1 VVRGLRRWASLP
13 VLAVLAVGGLAGC
26 GRAAYVPPAS
36 ESPRVTAAAPVGGGD
51 RSPIANAFD
60 CPDLP
65 VVGPLPAAADVAG
78 VLRCVRT
85 IERFPGDGELA
96 VTSDQ
101 RVPAA
106 SAGSLLSALAL
117 PSERRWMDACG
128 AAGVYPTTVELE
140 TTSGRVLIDPPK
152 GPCGLA
158 RPEVLEAWR
167 AAPWVTVATTRI
179 ERLRSEAAVTAGCTS
194 WKDMI
199 AIDGKAAEPGAAGPL
214 VNGSDPVSICL
225 FRSTGFDGE
234 PTDGRQ
240 LTAEKS
246 QRLATLLASAGPAA
260 PCGAAH
266 TSFAVIG
273 RTTPVFVELDGCM
286 RVLAP
291 DRTLRQ
297 GGAELTA
304 LRLAH

>member
-1 VVRGLRRWASLP
+1 VGRGLRRWASLP

-85 IERFPGDGELA
+85 IERFPGDGEWA

-101 RVPAA
+101 RVPEA

-167 AAPWVTVATTRI
+167 AAPWVTV
-179 ERLRSEAAVTAGCTS
+179 
-194 WKDMI
+194 
-199 AIDGKAAEPGAAGPL
+199 
-214 VNGSDPVSICL
+214 
-225 FRSTGFDGE
+225 GFDGE

-304 LRLAH
+304 LLLAH